1 MANVIEELAVKLGI
15 DADFGAFERAEKHIN
30 GLRIGLGAIAAIG
43 AAVGTALAAVV
54 ETTART
60 AVEAFR
66 TSQKIGTTAEAY
78 QELKYAGDLVGVSSE
93 EITTSLGR
101 LARSAFEAAHGGGQA
116 AFAYR
121 QLGVGV
127 YKAEGGLKTSD
138 ELLEDVASRFA
149 TMPDGIRKTALAQ
162 QLFGRGGKA
171 LIPLLNKGR
180 DGIDELRQEAHKY
193 GVVLDQETIEA
204 SLRWEEQQKHL
215 KAAVLGLK
223 NALGAAF
230 IKRITDVTDKIA
242 NWIAANRELIA
253 GRVMA
258 FIDGLVQVLTPV
270 AKIIDEVFIK
280 TGAWAI
286 SLGLLALALLAVNL
300 PLLGLVVALLAIE
313 DFFGAIEGRDSLIGR
328 IFPLDQ
334 IESARKFMQEV
345 REWWNFLR
353 GGNIGIAIAGG
364 LEKIREAEALVTG
377 GAPSTISKMPLAP
390 QGLAQTLLGVP
401 AYQQS
406 AAFTG
411 PQAPASGPTLNAQ
424 ITNNFPSGMDP
435 KQMSDIMLESMDE
448 YVQRMNREGY
458 GAIAQ

>member
-1 MANVIEELAVKLGI
+1 MRRPALRRGILEKMANVIEELAVKLGI

-43 AAVGTALAAVV
+43 AAVGTALAAIV

-93 EITTSLGR
+93 EIITSLGR

-215 KAAVLGLK
+215 KAAVLGLR
-223 NALGAAF
+223 NALGSAF
-230 IKRITDVTDKIA
+230 IKRVTDVTDKIA
-242 NWIAANRELIA
+242 DWIAANRELIA

-286 SLGLLALALLAVNL
+286 SLATVGAFFVAANLWLVFLGAVL
-300 PLLGLVVALLAIE
+300 FAIE
-313 DFFGAIEGRDSLIGR
+313 DIYGFMQGKDSLIGR
-328 IFPLDQ
+328 MFPPD
-334 IESARKFMQEV
+334 A
-345 REWWNFLR
+345 
-353 GGNIGIAIAGG
+353 
-364 LEKIREAEALVTG
+364 LEKVRSFLNKASEVVHFLFGGGMVEA
-377 GAPSTISKMPLAP
+377 
-390 QGLAQTLLGVP
+390 
-401 AYQQS
+401 
-406 AAFTG
+406 
-411 PQAPASGPTLNAQ
+411 
-424 ITNNFPSGMDP
+424 
-435 KQMSDIMLESMDE
+435 
-448 YVQRMNREGY
+448 
-458 GAIAQ
+458 